1 MAMNITG
8 IKAEAGLADRIR
20 QTGTQGATNTTAANT
35 GSSVADLQNQIALK
49 QKEKDQASELIT
61 QNNNEIAELEKKIND
76 LKAQIADKMATAL
89 NEGEAL
95 TDQQKT
101 NVDNA
106 VTQTVAKYLRG
117 EITKAQLME
126 TLKTTLAGSESE
138 LAGKLGELMDNSDS
152 MVSEIEGM
160 ISQICDLASQNE
172 ELKQKI
178 LDADKAIASCQSQIA
193 AEAAKESGCCDPIGF
208 EKDNVT
214 YDFIVDRDGDGEF
227 DGPNEFMGA
236 ENGFEEVKAMD
247 KDGNGIVE
255 GEELNG
261 AKMIKTDKKTGE
273 QSFVTA
279 QEAGVT
285 SIDLSTYQKTGYK
298 MANGNEHLG
307 NFDIN
312 AQGETIKGYQ
322 TLDKVDWLKANYGNS
337 YGKSIDSKATTKVEN
352 NTNVTKNIANAKAM
366 TKAKATDV
374 DVKKLDPAAESKLI
388 DDTEESIANAI
399 SVTLATNIGAVDTV
413 NNNYKEEKIKEE
425 NPVENNKKETTDKKD
440 KPSTMSFMAMAYA
453 FNAEDMKKK
462 QIA

>member
-1 MAMNITG
+1 MAMNISS
-8 IKAEAGLADRIR
+8 ISAEAGLADRIR
-20 QTGTQGATNTTAANT
+20 NSAPTTSTNTTQNT
-35 GSSVADLQNQIALK
+35 NGNSSIADLQNQIAAK
-49 QKEKDQASELIT
+49 QKEKDEASQLID
-61 QNNNEIAELEKKIND
+61 NNNAQMAELEEKINA
-76 LKAQIADKMATAL
+76 LKAQITEKMAQAL
-89 NEGEAL
+89 ADGEAL

-117 EITKAQLME
+117 EITKDQLME
-126 TLKTTLAGSESE
+126 TLKTTLAGSEAD

-152 MVSEIEGM
+152 MVTEIEGM

-172 ELKQKI
+172 QLKEKI
-178 LDADKAIASCQSQIA
+178 LNCDKQIAECQSQIA
-193 AEAAKESGCCDPIGF
+193 AEQAENSKCDPIGF
-208 EKDNVT
+208 EKDDVT

-236 ENGFEEVKAMD
+236 EDGFKEVEAMD

-285 SIDLSTYQKTGYK
+285 SIDLSSYKETGYK

-307 NFDIN
+307 SFNIN
-312 AQGETIKGYQ
+312 AQGETIEGYQ
-322 TLDKVDWLKANYGNS
+322 TLDNVNWLKANYGNS
-337 YGKSIDSKATTKVEN
+337 YGKSIDSNETTQVTNNVNTGIAKVQEKAGE
-352 NTNVTKNIANAKAM
+352 
-366 TKAKATDV
+366 V
-374 DVKKLDPAAESKLI
+374 DVKKLDPAKEAKLI
-388 DDTEESIANAI
+388 QETEEAISNAI
-399 SVTLATNIGAVDTV
+399 DGTLAANIGAVETV
-413 NNNYKEEKIKEE
+413 DNEYTQEKIEE
-425 NPVENNKKETTDKKD
+425 VEDKTNKKENTENAENKQ